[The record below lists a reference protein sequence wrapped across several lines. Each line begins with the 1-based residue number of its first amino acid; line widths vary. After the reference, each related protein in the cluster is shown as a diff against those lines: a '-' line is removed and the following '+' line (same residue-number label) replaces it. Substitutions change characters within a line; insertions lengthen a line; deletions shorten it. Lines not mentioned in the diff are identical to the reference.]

1 MTEFTAD
8 GIDRTTTLKVS
19 GLTCG
24 HCVAH
29 VTEELEAL
37 NGVKNVSV
45 LLNKGGQST
54 VTVLSDARLDDA
66 TLAEAID
73 EAGDYTLDAVERD
86 VVWQGGGCHPRRSSP
101 AGGRPPR
108 DRPPGPHRGVPDRR
122 PPPRSRPPAPEA
134 SPRHCGDSSLLASRH
149 RLGADGELWATG
161 AVLTERSAV
170 WSAGAWLA
178 AHSSSSM

>member
-8 GIDRTTTLKVS
+8 GIDRTTTLRLS
-19 GLTCG
+19 GLTCE

-54 VTVLSDARLDDA
+54 VTVVSDTVLSDAA
-66 TLAEAID
+66 LAEAID

-86 VVWQGGGCHPRRSSP
+86 TP
-101 AGGRPPR
+101 A
-108 DRPPGPHRGVPDRR
+108 
-122 PPPRSRPPAPEA
+122 A
-134 SPRHCGDSSLLASRH
+134 
-149 RLGADGELWATG
+149 
-161 AVLTERSAV
+161 
-170 WSAGAWLA
+170 
-178 AHSSSSM
+178 